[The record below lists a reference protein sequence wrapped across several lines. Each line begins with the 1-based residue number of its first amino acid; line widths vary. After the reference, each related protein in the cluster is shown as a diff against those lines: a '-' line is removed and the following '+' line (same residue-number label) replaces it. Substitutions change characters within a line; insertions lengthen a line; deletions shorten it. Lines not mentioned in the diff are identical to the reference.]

1 MYLGREAGEAWPA
14 EGRMFVQVLMQES
27 MEYVQGAKP
36 GTQKEQEG
44 EGSRTDQLQT
54 QL

>member
-27 MEYVQGAKP
+27 MEGTKP

-44 EGSRTDQLQT
+44 EGSLTDQL
-54 QL
+54 